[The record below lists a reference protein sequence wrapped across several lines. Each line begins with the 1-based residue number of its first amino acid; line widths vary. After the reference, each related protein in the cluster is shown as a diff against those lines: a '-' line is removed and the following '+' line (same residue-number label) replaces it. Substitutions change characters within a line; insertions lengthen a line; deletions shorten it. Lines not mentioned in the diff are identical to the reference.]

1 LAQFSTRQLEML
13 ASARVGRLAT
23 AGEDARPHVIPVC
36 FTTDGRSI
44 YSVLDQKPKRTGLTR
59 LRRVKNILANPQ
71 ATLLVDH
78 YEEDWGNLWYLMV
91 SGRAELLMDGQEQTN
106 AVSLLREK
114 YDQYRAMDIGLNPVI
129 KITPENIVSWTAQP
143 AGSRAPPA
151 PTATRTLS

>member
-1 LAQFSTRQLEML
+1 MAQFSTRQLEML

-151 PTATRTLS
+151 PTATRTIS

>member
-1 LAQFSTRQLEML
+1 ML
-13 ASARVGRLAT
+13 ASARVGHLAT

-91 SGRAELLMDGQEQTN
+91 SGRAELLMDGQEQAD
-106 AVSLLREK
+106 AVSLLRDK
-114 YDQYRAMDIGLNPVI
+114 YQQYRAMDISLNPVI
-129 KITPENIVSWTAQP
+129 KITPENIVSWD
-143 AGSRAPPA
+143 G
-151 PTATRTLS
+151 ATGR

>member
-1 LAQFSTRQLEML
+1 MAQFSTRQLEML
-13 ASARVGRLAT
+13 ASARVGHLAT

-91 SGRAELLMDGQEQTN
+91 SGRAELLMDGQEQTG
-106 AVSLLREK
+106 AVTLLRDK
-114 YDQYRAMDIGLNPVI
+114 YQQYRAMDIGLNPVI
-129 KITPENIVSWTAQP
+129 KITPESIVSWD
-143 AGSRAPPA
+143 G
-151 PTATRTLS
+151 ATGR